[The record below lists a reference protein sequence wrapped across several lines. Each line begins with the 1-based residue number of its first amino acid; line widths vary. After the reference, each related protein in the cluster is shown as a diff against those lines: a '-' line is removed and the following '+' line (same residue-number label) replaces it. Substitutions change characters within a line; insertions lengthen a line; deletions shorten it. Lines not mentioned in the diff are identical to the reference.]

1 MMRLE
6 KGESDRDLPYKV
18 AGMRYWEEEFND

>member
-6 KGESDRDLPYKV
+6 RGKSDRELPFKV
-18 AGMRYWEEEFND
+18 AGMRYWEEEQND

>member
-6 KGESDRDLPYKV
+6 RSASDRELPFKV
-18 AGMRYWEEEFND
+18 AGMRYWEEERDE